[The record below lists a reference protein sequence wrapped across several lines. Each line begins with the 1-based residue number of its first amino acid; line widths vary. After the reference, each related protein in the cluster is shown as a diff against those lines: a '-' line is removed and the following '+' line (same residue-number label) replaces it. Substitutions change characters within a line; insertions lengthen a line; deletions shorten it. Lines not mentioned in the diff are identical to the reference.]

1 MIATNQLAL
10 FLDVVQQGSFAKAAT
25 LHDMDNSSLSKQIKK
40 LETSLGVQLL
50 NRSTRSFALT
60 PAGEEIL
67 AQTHLLISTLD
78 QIQNIADS
86 YQTTPKGHIRIASS
100 IAFGQMYLQP
110 AISRYMKK
118 FPEVKITL
126 SLDDKR
132 NDIIADH
139 FDLAFRVGKLT
150 ESNLIARKIAKTNF
164 ALIASKDFVEQYGY
178 PKTPEELINLPAV
191 IYSNGNVTLDLLK
204 MSESPTSDVFN
215 NYKMKGNYKVSDVKS
230 IIDAVQHGIGY
241 TLIDLFNLEKPISE
255 LNLVPLLTDHKIS
268 MMDTGI
274 YAIYPHR
281 KQTPLITEFINEL
294 QSYIGT
300 PPFWESHIP
309 NYHDLY
315 PLKNK

>member
-50 NRSTRSFALT
+50 NRSTRSFSLT

-150 ESNLIARKIAKTNF
+150 ESNLIAKKIANTNF
-164 ALIASKDFVEQYGY
+164 ALVASKDFVAQYGY
-178 PKTPEELINLPAV
+178 PKTPEELIDLPAV
-191 IYSNGNVTLDLLK
+191 VYSNGNVTLDLLK
-204 MSESPTSDVFN
+204 MSESPSSDIFN

-241 TLIDLFNLEKPISE
+241 TLLDLFNLEKPISE

-309 NYHDLY
+309 NYHNLY
-315 PLKNK
+315 PLKNT

>member
-1 MIATNQLAL
+1 
-10 FLDVVQQGSFAKAAT
+10 
-25 LHDMDNSSLSKQIKK
+25 
-40 LETSLGVQLL
+40 
-50 NRSTRSFALT
+50 
-60 PAGEEIL
+60 
-67 AQTHLLISTLD
+67 
-78 QIQNIADS
+78 
-86 YQTTPKGHIRIASS
+86 
-100 IAFGQMYLQP
+100 
-110 AISRYMKK
+110 MKK

-150 ESNLIARKIAKTNF
+150 ESNLIAKKIANTNF
-164 ALIASKDFVEQYGY
+164 ALVASKDFVAQYGY
-178 PKTPEELINLPAV
+178 PKTPEELIDLPAV
-191 IYSNGNVTLDLLK
+191 VYSNGNVTLDLLK
-204 MSESPTSDVFN
+204 MSESPSSDIFN

-241 TLIDLFNLEKPISE
+241 TLLDLFNLEKPISE

-309 NYHDLY
+309 NYHNLY
-315 PLKNK
+315 PLKNT